1 MLKNSR
7 SGLIFVILVS
17 LSMSLFAQNGTRS
30 PYTRYGYGMLS
41 DRSFGAGRST
51 AQMSWFDDGQRKQ
64 NDLNGSFEYAAMQFR
79 LHKRLAVSFG
89 ILPYSSVG
97 YDYMAP
103 SQGKEGYTDVFSGT
117 GGLNEVYGGLSIEI
131 WKKRLSVGANVSYM
145 FGNINHQSS
154 TNLNIPVY
162 RLNKLVVHNLKYDV
176 GMQYTHPL
184 TKTDRLTF
192 GLVYSPKR
200 RLKTTA
206 YDVVSNSEYAQSG
219 FRYPSFVR
227 FRSLLHQRLQNDSG
241 RRCCLSGMVGCEVF
255 QS

>member
-1 MLKNSR
+1 M
-7 SGLIFVILVS
+7 
-17 LSMSLFAQNGTRS
+17 
-30 PYTRYGYGMLS
+30 
-41 DRSFGAGRST
+41 
-51 AQMSWFDDGQRKQ
+51 
-64 NDLNGSFEYAAMQFR
+64 
-79 LHKRLAVSFG
+79 
-89 ILPYSSVG
+89 
-97 YDYMAP
+97 
-103 SQGKEGYTDVFSGT
+103 
-117 GGLNEVYGGLSIEI
+117 YGGLSIEI

-206 YDVVSNSEYAQSG
+206 YDVVSNSEYFERTIEGDTLRNQG
-219 FRYPSFVR
+219 FDIPHSYGFGLSYTRDYQMMPT
-227 FRSLLHQRLQNDSG
+227 QIG
-241 RRCCLSGMVGCEVF
+241 RASCRERV
-255 QS
+255 